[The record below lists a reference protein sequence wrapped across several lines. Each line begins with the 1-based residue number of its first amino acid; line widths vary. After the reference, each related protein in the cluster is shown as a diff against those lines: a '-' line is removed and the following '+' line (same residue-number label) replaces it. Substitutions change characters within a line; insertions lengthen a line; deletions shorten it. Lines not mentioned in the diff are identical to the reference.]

1 MDSKKH
7 ELKDLIMLIL
17 ALLLV
22 FTIFDALG
30 IGCPIRFVTG
40 VSCMGCGMSRA
51 WIALLH
57 LDLKSAYCYH
67 PLFWVPALFVPAYL
81 LRERIPEKIK
91 RYLLYAVIIL
101 FTVVYIIRM
110 ADPDDTIVYCDFQR
124 SFIHRIVA
132 G

>member
-1 MDSKKH
+1 MDYKKH
-7 ELKDLIMLIL
+7 ELKDLALL
-17 ALLLV
+17 VLSLLLV
-22 FTIFDALG
+22 FTVFDALG

-57 LDLKSAYCYH
+57 LDLKSAYYYH
-67 PLFWVPALFVPAYL
+67 PLFWVPALFVPAYF
-81 LRERIPEKIK
+81 LRERIPEKVR
-91 RYLLYAVIIL
+91 RYLLYVVIVL

-110 ADPDDTIVYCDFQR
+110 ADPNDTIVYFNPER
-124 SFIHRIVA
+124 GFIHRIVA